1 MLNDSI
7 LVWIS
12 ILALL
17 ILLIVQWVL
26 QFRAE
31 SLRRENSAQQK
42 RDIDTLKQTV
52 GALCSSAVGVD
63 KRVNRLERMGRDLE
77 ERQENIEHHS
87 QQAEPPYSDA
97 IRMVQEGAGADELI
111 EELGISRDAADLI
124 IMMHGI
130 RRDPST
136 EIL

>member
-1 MLNDSI
+1 MMPNESS
-7 LVWIS
+7 LVWVAM
-12 ILALL
+12 LALL
-17 ILLIVQWVL
+17 ILLIVQWAL

-31 SLRRENSAQQK
+31 SLRREHRAQQK

-63 KRVNRLERMGRDLE
+63 KRVNRLEQMGRDLE
-77 ERQENIEHHS
+77 ERQENIEQHS
-87 QQAEPPYSDA
+87 QQGEPPYTDA

-124 IMMHGI
+124 ILMHSI
-130 RRDPST
+130 KREPVN
-136 EIL
+136 

>member
-1 MLNDSI
+1 MPNDSA

-12 ILALL
+12 ILILLLLL
-17 ILLIVQWVL
+17 IIQWVL
-26 QFRAE
+26 QMRTE
-31 SLRRENSAQQK
+31 SARRENLAQQR

-63 KRVNRLERMGRDLE
+63 KRVNRLEQMGRDLE
-77 ERQENIEHHS
+77 ERQENMEQHS
-87 QQAEPPYSDA
+87 QHGEPPYSDA
-97 IRMVQEGAGADELI
+97 IRMVQEGAGTDELI

-130 RRDPST
+130 KREPLS
-136 EIL
+136 